1 MVSGAEQD
9 FVPNPTLVTLVLAY
23 VSTPKKNRLETTEAS
38 TLLLYG
44 ACFFS
49 EDLLYRRFKKS
60 FLSEERVGTGGD
72 RKVRAVVTAPC
83 DVSPIS
89 FPILTP
95 STLSN
100 SPKFRPKLTRH
111 RAPLHILL
119 EFIFLLTL
127 TCHLIIPGL
136 IS

>member
-49 EDLLYRRFKKS
+49 EDLLYRRFKKT

-83 DVSPIS
+83 DVSPSHSRFSRPPHSQIRPNSVPSRPAIVHLFTFSWNSYSYSHLRVIS
-89 FPILTP
+89 
-95 STLSN
+95 
-100 SPKFRPKLTRH
+100 
-111 RAPLHILL
+111 
-119 EFIFLLTL
+119 
-127 TCHLIIPGL
+127 
-136 IS
+136 